1 MIYCSL
7 GSNLGNRKKTILRAI
22 DLLSERVG
30 ALVACSKF
38 IETEAVGFS
47 SENRFLNL
55 AACFE
60 SGGKNPEDILHIT
73 EAIEREL
80 GREKKSSDG
89 RHFDRCIDIDLL
101 FLDGDFF
108 QNERLTIPHPRLHLR
123 RFVLEPLAE
132 IAPDFVHPTLQ
143 ISVKTM
149 LKQLNRAEIVRLEEA
164 TAETTARINLLLSQ
178 LTDKAP
184 QLSVLQ
190 VNALIQT
197 PLTHLFVL
205 RDEEGIIRGMATL
218 CLCSA
223 PTGMKAWIED
233 VVVEDACRGRGYGR
247 QLIEQLCN
255 TAFAMNAKC
264 VLLTSR
270 PSRIAANALY
280 RSLGFEQRATNVY
293 RLTNPSRL

>member
-1 MIYCSL
+1 MIYFSL
-7 GSNLGNRKKTILRAI
+7 GSNLGNRKETILRAI

-30 ALVACSKF
+30 VLVACSAF
-38 IETEAVGFS
+38 VESEALGFD
-47 SENRFLNL
+47 SENKFLNL

-60 SGGKNPEDILHIT
+60 NGGKSSEEILGIT
-73 EAIEREL
+73 ESIEREL
-80 GREKKSSDG
+80 GRKQKSIGG

-101 FLDGDFF
+101 FLDQQIVDTS
-108 QNERLTIPHPRLHLR
+108 RLKLPHPRLQLR

-132 IAPDFVHPTLQ
+132 IAPDFIHPTLQ

-149 LKQLNRAEIVRLEEA
+149 LKQLNRASISRLEEA
-164 TAETTARINLLLSQ
+164 TPATAERISHLLKQ
-178 LTDKAP
+178 LTSNPPEFGVAK
-184 QLSVLQ
+184 LT
-190 VNALIQT
+190 ALIHT

-205 RDEEGIIRGMATL
+205 RDEEGCIQGMATL

-233 VVVEDACRGRGYGR
+233 VVVDSACRGRGYGR

-264 VLLTSR
+264 VMLTSR
-270 PSRIAANALY
+270 PSRVAANALY
-280 RSLGFEQRATNVY
+280 RSLGFEQRETNVY
-293 RLTNPSRL
+293 RLKNPSR